1 MKLNEISFPI
11 SFSIQHRIFI
21 ITVSHVIIILVFI
34 FSEILWGRKF
44 RSMLRSKG
52 STYVVDFDLF
62 NATISCD
69 DTPLCSAKTWQKSQ
83 NRRRGSDSSSS
94 SSGSSDDDGAT
105 AATIASGGKKDR
117 KGDESGRRNTGNRN
131 TNSGNGGGGVGVS
144 FVDLHGDH
152 SDVGTRNGKGSGNQ
166 NAMNDTSSA
175 S

>member
-1 MKLNEISFPI
+1 
-11 SFSIQHRIFI
+11 
-21 ITVSHVIIILVFI
+21 
-34 FSEILWGRKF
+34 
-44 RSMLRSKG
+44 MLRSKG

-83 NRRRGSDSSSS
+83 NRHRGSDSSSS

-105 AATIASGGKKDR
+105 ATAVASGGKKDR
-117 KGDESGRRNTGNRN
+117 KGDESGRRNTGNQN
-131 TNSGNGGGGVGVS
+131 TNSGCGGVS

-152 SDVGTRNGKGSGNQ
+152 GGSSKGSGNQ
-166 NAMNDTSSA
+166 NTMNDTSSA